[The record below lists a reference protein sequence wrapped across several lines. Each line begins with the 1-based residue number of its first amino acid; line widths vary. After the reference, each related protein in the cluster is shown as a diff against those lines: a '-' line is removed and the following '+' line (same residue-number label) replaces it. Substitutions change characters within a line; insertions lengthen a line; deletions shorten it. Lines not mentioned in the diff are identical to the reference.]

1 MVRNGAH
8 EAPNTPTERHLMT
21 SSSGASRRQVLAVA
35 AAAAT
40 APLIASA
47 PARAAASNGN
57 GVPTTTWDLTVL
69 GTSDTHGNVYNW
81 DYYLDAEYDD
91 SQHNDVGVAKL
102 ASLVNQIR
110 AERKGKATLVLD
122 AGDTIQG
129 TPLATYYA
137 KQEPITVT
145 GETHPMAN
153 AMNVL
158 NYDAVTL
165 GNHEFNYGLPLLAK
179 WIEQLGFPALAAN
192 ALNAKDGKPAF
203 LPYVIKPVNLGGHGA
218 PALNVGILGLT
229 NPGVAIWDK
238 DNVEG
243 KLIFADMIATA
254 AKWVPI
260 MRDRGADLI
269 IISAHGGDSG
279 TSSYGPELPNENPVR
294 MIAEQVPGIDA
305 ILFGHAHSEIPQ
317 RFVTNTKT
325 GERVLTSEP
334 SKWGQR
340 LTRMDFTLARE
351 KGRWIVVD
359 KRATMLNTNTVVEDP
374 AVLAAV
380 RSQHT
385 KTVNY
390 VNQFVARSTVELSAA
405 ESRYKD
411 TPILDF
417 INKVQTDVVTK
428 ALAGTAYAGL
438 PVLSIAAPFSRTAVF
453 PAGDVR
459 IRDVAGLYVYDNT
472 LEAVVM
478 TGAEVKAYLEYSAKY
493 FRTLPVGAAVNPAT
507 ISDSSVPDYNYD
519 TLSGVDYDI
528 DISKPVGQRI
538 TRLVMPGTD
547 TPVAADAQFVVAVNN
562 YRRSGGGN
570 FPGIVKT
577 QVYNEQQEIRQLLIE
592 WAQAKGVINPADFFV
607 PNWKLVRE
615 GVPVF

>member
-1 MVRNGAH
+1 
-8 EAPNTPTERHLMT
+8 MT

-40 APLIASA
+40 APLLAGA
-47 PARAAASNGN
+47 PARAAESKGNAS
-57 GVPTTTWDLTVL
+57 TTWDLTVL

-81 DYYLDAEYDD
+81 DYYQDAEYDD
-91 SQHNDVGVAKL
+91 SKHNDVGVAKL
-102 ASLVNQIR
+102 ATLVNQIR

-137 KQEPITVT
+137 KQEPITAT

-158 NYDAVTL
+158 RYDAVTL
-165 GNHEFNYGLPLLAK
+165 GNHEFNYGLPLLAQ
-179 WIEQLGFPALAAN
+179 WIDQLGFPALAAN
-192 ALNAKDGKPAF
+192 AINEKTGKPAF
-203 LPYVIKPVNLGGHGA
+203 LPYVIKSVDVGGHGA
-218 PALNVGILGLT
+218 PKLNVGILGLT

-238 DNVEG
+238 DNVAG
-243 KLIFADMIATA
+243 KLVFADMIATA

-260 MRDRGADLI
+260 MRERGADVV

-279 TSSYGPELPNENPVR
+279 TSSYGSELPNENPVAL
-294 MIAEQVPGIDA
+294 IAQQVPGIDA
-305 ILFGHAHSEIPQ
+305 ILFGHAHNEVPEK
-317 RFVTNTKT
+317 FVTNTAT
-325 GERVLTSEP
+325 GEQVLTSEP

-351 KGRWIVVD
+351 KGRWKVVA
-359 KRATMLNTNTVVEDP
+359 KRATLLNTNTVVEDP

-380 RSQHT
+380 RGQHT

-390 VNQFVARSTVELSAA
+390 VNQVVARSSVELSAA

-417 INKVQTDVVTK
+417 INHVQTEVVTA

-438 PVLSIAAPFSRTAVF
+438 PVLSIAAPFSRSAVF

-472 LEAVVM
+472 LEAVVL

-493 FRTLPVGAAVNPAT
+493 FVTLPVGAAVDPAT
-507 ISDSSVPDYNYD
+507 ISDPGVPDYNYD

-538 TRLVMPGTD
+538 TRLVLPGTD

-577 QVYNEQQEIRQLLIE
+577 QVYNAQQEIRQLLID
-592 WAQAKGVINPADFFV
+592 WAQAKGVIDPADFSV
-607 PNWKLVRE
+607 PNWKLVRA

>member
-1 MVRNGAH
+1 
-8 EAPNTPTERHLMT
+8 MT

-35 AAAAT
+35 AAAAS
-40 APLIASA
+40 APLIAGA
-47 PARAAASNGN
+47 PARAAAATGAK
-57 GVPTTTWDLTVL
+57 TWDLTIL

-81 DYYLDAEYDD
+81 DYYKDAEYDD
-91 SQHNDVGVAKL
+91 KDHNDVGVAKL
-102 ASLVNQIR
+102 AALVTQIR
-110 AERKGKATLVLD
+110 AERRGKATLVLD

-137 KQEPITVT
+137 KQEPITET
-145 GETHPMAN
+145 GETHPMAK
-153 AMNVL
+153 AMNIL
-158 NYDAVTL
+158 RYDAVTL
-165 GNHEFNYGLPLLAK
+165 GNHEFNYGLPLLAT

-192 ALNAKDGKPAF
+192 AVNAATGKPAF
-203 LPYVIKPVNLGGHGA
+203 TPYVIKEVRLGGHGA
-218 PALNVGILGLT
+218 PRIKVGILGLT

-238 DNVEG
+238 GNVEG
-243 KLIFADMIATA
+243 RLVFPGMVETA

-260 MRDRGADLI
+260 MRERGADLV

-279 TSSYGPELPNENPVR
+279 TSSYGSELPNENPVAL
-294 MIAEQVPGIDA
+294 IAQQVPGIDA
-305 ILFGHAHSEIPQ
+305 ILFGHAHNAVEM
-317 RFVTNTKT
+317 RMVKNLDT
-325 GERVLTSEP
+325 GVEVLTTEP

-340 LTRMDFTLARE
+340 LSRMDFTLTRE
-351 KGRWIVVD
+351 GGRWQVVS
-359 KRATMLNTNTVVEDP
+359 KKSALLNTNTVEP
-374 AVLAAV
+374 HKAVLAAV
-380 RSQHT
+380 RGQHG
-385 KTVNY
+385 KTVDY
-390 VNQFVARSTVELSAA
+390 VNTVVAQSEVELSAV

-417 INKVQTDVVTK
+417 INHVQAEVVGK

-453 PAGDVR
+453 PQGDVR
-459 IRDVAGLYVYDNT
+459 IRDVAGLYVFDNT
-472 LEAVVM
+472 LEAVVL

-493 FRTLPVGAAVNPAT
+493 FTTFAVGAPIDLAN
-507 ISDSSVPDYNYD
+507 INDKNVPDYNYD
-519 TLSGVDYDI
+519 VISGVDYDI

-538 TRLVMPGTD
+538 TRLVLAGTD
-547 TPVAADAQFVVAVNN
+547 TPVPADAQFVVAVNN

-577 QVYNEQQEIRQLLIE
+577 QVYNQQQEIRQLLID
-592 WAQAKGVINPADFFV
+592 WAQAKGVIRPADFYV

>member
-1 MVRNGAH
+1 
-8 EAPNTPTERHLMT
+8 MT

-40 APLIASA
+40 APLLAGA
-47 PARAAASNGN
+47 PAEAK
-57 GVPTTTWDLTVL
+57 PKPPKPPTTWDLTVL

-81 DYYLDAEYDD
+81 DYYKDAEFDD
-91 SQHNDVGVAKL
+91 SKHNDVGVAKL
-102 ASLVNQIR
+102 ATLVNQIR

-137 KQEPITVT
+137 KQEPITST

-158 NYDAVTL
+158 KYDAVTL
-165 GNHEFNYGLPLLAK
+165 GNHEFNYGLPLLAT
-179 WIEQLGFPALAAN
+179 WIKQLGFPALAAN
-192 ALNAKDGKPAF
+192 AINAKTGKPAF
-203 LPYVIKPVNLGGHGA
+203 LPYVIKEVRLGGHGA
-218 PALNVGILGLT
+218 PKLRVGILGLT

-238 DNVEG
+238 ANVEG
-243 KLIFADMIATA
+243 RLVFADMVATA
-254 AKWVPI
+254 AKWVPE
-260 MRDRGADLI
+260 MRRRGADVV

-279 TSSYGPELPNENPVR
+279 TSSYGPELPNENPTAL
-294 MIAEQVPGIDA
+294 IAEQVPGIDA
-305 ILFGHAHSEIPQ
+305 ILFGHAHNEVPEK
-317 RFVTNTKT
+317 FVTNLKT
-325 GERVLTSEP
+325 GKAVLTSEP

-340 LTRMDFTLARE
+340 LTRMDFTLTRE
-351 KGRWIVVD
+351 KGCWKVVD
-359 KRATMLNTNTVVEDP
+359 SSATTLNTNTVVEDP

-380 RSQHT
+380 RGQHD
-385 KTVNY
+385 KTVDY
-390 VNQFVARSTVELSAA
+390 VNKVVAQSSVELSAA

-417 INKVQTDVVTK
+417 INHVQTEVVTA
-428 ALAGTAYAGL
+428 ALAGGAYAGL

-453 PAGDVR
+453 PQGDVR

-472 LEAVVM
+472 LEAVVL

-493 FRTLPVGAAVNPAT
+493 FVTVPVGAPVDPER
-507 ISDSSVPDYNYD
+507 ISDPAVPDYNYD
-519 TLSGVDYDI
+519 VFSGVDYDI

-538 TRLVMPGTD
+538 TRLVLTGTD

-577 QVYNEQQEIRQLLIE
+577 QVYNAQQEIRQLLID
-592 WAQAKGVINPADFFV
+592 WAQARGVIDPADFFV

>member
-1 MVRNGAH
+1 
-8 EAPNTPTERHLMT
+8 MT

-40 APLIASA
+40 APLIAGA
-47 PARAAASNGN
+47 PARAAEATG
-57 GVPTTTWDLTVL
+57 PKIWDLTVL

-81 DYYLDAEYDD
+81 DYYKDAEYDD
-91 SQHNDVGVAKL
+91 SKHNDVGVAKL
-102 ASLVNQIR
+102 ATLVNQIR
-110 AERKGKATLVLD
+110 AERTGKATLVLD

-137 KQEPITVT
+137 KQEPITT
-145 GETHPMAN
+145 SGETHPMAN
-153 AMNVL
+153 AMNIL
-158 NYDAVTL
+158 KYDAVTL
-165 GNHEFNYGLPLLAK
+165 GNHEFNYGLPLLAT
-179 WIEQLGFPALAAN
+179 WISQLGFPALAAN
-192 ALNAKDGKPAF
+192 AVNAATGKPAY
-203 LPYVIKPVNLGGHGA
+203 LPYVIKKVRLGGWDS
-218 PALNVGILGLT
+218 PTINVGILGLT

-238 DNVEG
+238 GNVEG
-243 KLIFADMIATA
+243 KLVFPGMVETA

-260 MRDRGADLI
+260 MRERGADLV

-279 TSSYGPELPNENPVR
+279 TSSYGPELPNENPVAL
-294 MIAEQVPGIDA
+294 IAQQVPGIDA
-305 ILFGHAHSEIPQ
+305 ILFGHAHAEVVEK
-317 RFVTNTKT
+317 FVTNTAT
-325 GERVLTSEP
+325 GEQVLTAEP

-340 LTRMDFTLARE
+340 LTRMDFTVQKVRGTW
-351 KGRWIVVD
+351 KVVT

-380 RSQHT
+380 RGQHG
-385 KTVNY
+385 KTVDY
-390 VNQFVARSTVELSAA
+390 VNTVVAQSSEELSAA

-417 INKVQTDVVTK
+417 INHVQTEVVTA
-428 ALAGTAYAGL
+428 ALAGTSYAAL

-453 PAGDVR
+453 PQGEVR
-459 IRDVAGLYVYDNT
+459 IRDVAGLYVFDNT
-472 LEAVVM
+472 LEAVVL

-493 FRTLPVGAAVNPAT
+493 FVTLPVGAAVDPAT
-507 ISDSSVPDYNYD
+507 ISDPAVPDYNYD
-519 TLSGVDYDI
+519 VISGVDYDI

-538 TRLVMPGTD
+538 TRLVLAGTD
-547 TPVAADAQFVVAVNN
+547 TPVADTAQFVIAVNN

-577 QVYNEQQEIRQLLIE
+577 QVYNEQQEIRQLLID
-592 WAQAKGVINPADFFV
+592 WAQAKGTIDPADFYV

>member
-1 MVRNGAH
+1 
-8 EAPNTPTERHLMT
+8 MT

-40 APLIASA
+40 APLIAGA
-47 PARAAASNGN
+47 PARAAESQGK
-57 GVPTTTWDLTVL
+57 GPKTWDLTVL

-81 DYYLDAEYDD
+81 DYYKDAEYDD
-91 SQHNDVGVAKL
+91 SKHNDVGVAKL
-102 ASLVNQIR
+102 ATLVNQIR

-137 KQEPITVT
+137 KQEPITAT

-158 NYDAVTL
+158 KYDAVTL
-165 GNHEFNYGLPLLAK
+165 GNHEFNYGLPLLAQ
-179 WIEQLGFPALAAN
+179 WIGQLGFPALAAN
-192 ALNAKDGKPAF
+192 AINEKTGKPAF
-203 LPYVIKPVNLGGHGA
+203 LPYVIKEVDLGGQDG
-218 PALNVGILGLT
+218 PTLKVGILGLT

-238 DNVEG
+238 ANVEG

-260 MRDRGADLI
+260 MRERGADLV
-269 IISAHGGDSG
+269 IISAHGGDNG
-279 TSSYGPELPNENPVR
+279 TSSYGPELPNENPVAL
-294 MIAEQVPGIDA
+294 IAQQVPGIDA
-305 ILFGHAHSEIPQ
+305 ILFGHAHNEVPQ
-317 RFVTNTKT
+317 KFVTNAAT
-325 GERVLTSEP
+325 GEQVLTSEP

-340 LTRMDFTLARE
+340 LTRMDFTLTRE
-351 KGRWIVVD
+351 KGRWKVVS
-359 KRATMLNTNTVVEDP
+359 KGSTMLNTNTVVEDP

-380 RSQHT
+380 RGQHA
-385 KTVNY
+385 KTVDY
-390 VNQFVARSTVELSAA
+390 VNEVVAQSEVELSAA

-417 INKVQTDVVTK
+417 INQVQTEVVTT

-453 PAGDVR
+453 PQGDVR

-472 LEAVVM
+472 LEAVVV

-493 FRTLPVGAAVNPAT
+493 FVTQPVGATVNPDT
-507 ISDSSVPDYNYD
+507 IADPAVPDYNYD
-519 TLSGVDYDI
+519 VISGVDYDI

-538 TRLVMPGTD
+538 TRLVLPGTD
-547 TPVAADAQFVVAVNN
+547 TPVAADAQFVIAVNN

-577 QVYNEQQEIRQLLIE
+577 QVYNQQQEIRQLLID
-592 WAQAKGVINPADFFV
+592 WAQAKGVIKPGDFFV
-607 PNWKLVRE
+607 ENWKLVRE

>member
-1 MVRNGAH
+1 M
-8 EAPNTPTERHLMT
+8 ERHFMT

-40 APLIASA
+40 APLIAGV
-47 PARAAASNGN
+47 PARAAESSKG
-57 GVPTTTWDLTVL
+57 PKTWDLTVL

-81 DYYLDAEYDD
+81 DYYKDAEYDD
-91 SQHNDVGVAKL
+91 SKHNDVGVAKL
-102 ASLVNQIR
+102 ATLVNQIR
-110 AERKGKATLVLD
+110 AERGSRPTLVLD

-137 KQEPITVT
+137 KQEPITST

-158 NYDAVTL
+158 KYDAVTL
-165 GNHEFNYGLPLLAK
+165 GNHEFNYGLPLLAQ
-179 WIEQLGFPALAAN
+179 WIGQLGFPALAAN
-192 ALNAKDGKPAF
+192 AINEATGKPAF
-203 LPYVIKPVNLGGHGA
+203 LPYVIKKVALGGYDS
-218 PALNVGILGLT
+218 PTIKVGILGLT

-238 DNVEG
+238 GNVEG

-260 MRDRGADLI
+260 MRERGADI
-269 IISAHGGDSG
+269 VIVSAHGGDSG
-279 TSSYGPELPNENPVR
+279 TSSYGPELPNENPVAL
-294 MIAEQVPGIDA
+294 IAEQVPGIDA
-305 ILFGHAHSEIPQ
+305 ILFGHAHNEVVQ
-317 RFVTNTKT
+317 KFVTNTAT
-325 GERVLTSEP
+325 GAQVLTSEP

-340 LTRMDFTLARE
+340 LTRMDFTVQKV
-351 KGRWIVVD
+351 KGRWTVVS
-359 KRATMLNTNTVVEDP
+359 KGATMLNTNTVVEDP

-380 RSQHT
+380 RGQHT
-385 KTVNY
+385 KTVDY
-390 VNQFVARSTVELSAA
+390 VNKVVAQSSVELSAA

-417 INKVQTDVVTK
+417 INHVQTEVVGK

-453 PAGDVR
+453 PQGDVR

-472 LEAVVM
+472 LEAVVL

-493 FRTLPVGAAVNPAT
+493 FVTVPVGATVDPAT
-507 ISDSSVPDYNYD
+507 ISDPLVPDYNYD
-519 TLSGVDYDI
+519 VLSGVDYDI

-538 TRLVMPGTD
+538 TRLVLPGTD

-577 QVYNEQQEIRQLLIE
+577 QVYNQQQEIRQLLID
-592 WAQAKGVINPADFFV
+592 WAQAKGVIDPADFFV

>member
-1 MVRNGAH
+1 
-8 EAPNTPTERHLMT
+8 MT

-40 APLIASA
+40 APLLAGA
-47 PARAAASNGN
+47 PAEAK
-57 GVPTTTWDLTVL
+57 PKQPKTWDLTIL

-81 DYYLDAEYDD
+81 DYYKDAEFDD
-91 SQHNDVGVAKL
+91 SKHNDVGVAKL
-102 ASLVNQIR
+102 ATLVNQIR
-110 AERKGKATLVLD
+110 AERKGRATLVLD

-137 KQEPITVT
+137 KQEPITST
-145 GETHPMAN
+145 GETHPMAR
-153 AMNVL
+153 AMNAL
-158 NYDAVTL
+158 RYDVVTL
-165 GNHEFNYGLPLLAK
+165 GNHEFNYGLPLLAT

-192 ALNAKDGKPAF
+192 ALNAKTGKPAF
-203 LPYVIKPVNLGGHGA
+203 LPYVIKEVKLGGHGA
-218 PALNVGILGLT
+218 PKLRVGILGLT

-238 DNVEG
+238 GNVEG
-243 KLIFADMIATA
+243 RLVFADMVATA
-254 AKWVPI
+254 AKWVPE
-260 MRDRGADLI
+260 MRRRGADLVVV
-269 IISAHGGDSG
+269 SAHGGDSG
-279 TSSYGPELPNENPVR
+279 TSSYGPELPNENPTAL
-294 MIAEQVPGIDA
+294 IAEQVPGIDA
-305 ILFGHAHSEIPQ
+305 ILFGHAHNEVPEK
-317 RFVTNTKT
+317 FVTNLTT

-340 LTRMDFTLARE
+340 LTRMDFTLTRE
-351 KGRWIVVD
+351 KGRWRVTA
-359 KRATMLNTNTVVEDP
+359 KSATTLNTNTVVEDP

-380 RSQHT
+380 RGQHT
-385 KTVNY
+385 KTVEY
-390 VNQFVARSTVELSAA
+390 VNRVVAQSSVELSAA

-417 INKVQTDVVTK
+417 INHVQTEVVAE
-428 ALAGTAYAGL
+428 ALAGGEYAGL

-453 PAGDVR
+453 PQGDVR

-472 LEAVVM
+472 LEAVVL

-493 FRTLPVGAAVNPAT
+493 FKTFPAGT
-507 ISDSSVPDYNYD
+507 TVDVENINDTTVPDYNYD
-519 TLSGVDYDI
+519 VFSGVDYDI
-528 DISKPVGQRI
+528 DIARPVGERI
-538 TRLVMPGTD
+538 TRLVLAGTD
-547 TPVAADAQFVVAVNN
+547 TPVAADARFVVAVNN

-577 QVYNEQQEIRQLLIE
+577 QVYNAQQEIRQLLID
-592 WAQAKGVINPADFFV
+592 WAQAEGVIDPADFFV

>member
-1 MVRNGAH
+1 
-8 EAPNTPTERHLMT
+8 MT

-40 APLIASA
+40 APLIAGA
-47 PARAAASNGN
+47 PARAAESSKG
-57 GVPTTTWDLTVL
+57 PKTWDLTVL

-81 DYYLDAEYDD
+81 DYYKDAEYDD
-91 SQHNDVGVAKL
+91 SKHNDVGVAKL
-102 ASLVNQIR
+102 ATLVNQIR

-137 KQEPITVT
+137 KQEPITST

-158 NYDAVTL
+158 KYDAVTL
-165 GNHEFNYGLPLLAK
+165 GNHEFNYGLPLLAQ
-179 WIEQLGFPALAAN
+179 WIGQLGFPALAAN
-192 ALNAKDGKPAF
+192 AINEATGKPAF
-203 LPYVIKPVNLGGHGA
+203 LPYVIKKVSLGGYDS
-218 PALNVGILGLT
+218 PTIKVGILGLT

-238 DNVEG
+238 GNVEG

-260 MRDRGADLI
+260 MRDRGADLV

-279 TSSYGPELPNENPVR
+279 TSSYGPELPNENPVAL
-294 MIAEQVPGIDA
+294 IAQQVPGIDA
-305 ILFGHAHSEIPQ
+305 ILFGHAHNEVVQ
-317 RFVTNTKT
+317 KFVTNTAT
-325 GERVLTSEP
+325 GAQVLTSEP

-340 LTRMDFTLARE
+340 LTRMDFSVR
-351 KGRWIVVD
+351 KVNGRWTVVS
-359 KRATMLNTNTVVEDP
+359 KSATMLNTNTVVEDP

-380 RSQHT
+380 RGQHT
-385 KTVNY
+385 KTVDY
-390 VNQFVARSTVELSAA
+390 VNKVVAQSSVELSAA

-417 INKVQTDVVTK
+417 INHVQTEIVGK

-453 PAGDVR
+453 PKGDVR
-459 IRDVAGLYVYDNT
+459 IRDVAGLYVFDNT
-472 LEAVVM
+472 LEAVVL

-493 FRTLPVGAAVNPAT
+493 FVTVPVGATVDPAT
-507 ISDSSVPDYNYD
+507 ISDPLVPDYNYD
-519 TLSGVDYDI
+519 VLSGVDYDI

-538 TRLVMPGTD
+538 TRLVLPGTD

-577 QVYNEQQEIRQLLIE
+577 QVYNQQQEIRQLLID
-592 WAQAKGVINPADFFV
+592 WAQAKGVIDPADFFV